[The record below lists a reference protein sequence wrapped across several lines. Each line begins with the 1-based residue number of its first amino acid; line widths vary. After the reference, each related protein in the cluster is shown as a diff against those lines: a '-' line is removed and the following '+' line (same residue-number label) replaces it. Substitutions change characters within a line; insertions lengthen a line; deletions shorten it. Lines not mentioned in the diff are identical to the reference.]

1 MSGIEVRGLRYA
13 YRGAEVLHGVDG
25 RVDAGEVV
33 ALIGPNG
40 SGKSTL
46 LRCLAGILR
55 PRRGQI
61 RIAGE
66 PLRGQRQARI
76 ARHLAYV
83 PQGTEAAEPLTV
95 LESVLLGLGRA
106 SWRYGSE
113 DLARAERVL
122 VRLGL
127 GELAH
132 RPLPELSGGQRQKAA
147 LARALVR
154 EAPFL
159 LLDEP
164 TSHLDMRHERD
175 LIEILTRCARE
186 QGQGVLVVL
195 HDINVAVQLADR
207 ILLLRDGRVRA
218 DGPPRAVIS
227 AAAIR
232 DAYGVAVR
240 IVEHDGTPFV
250 TGYELPRAGA

>member
-55 PRRGQI
+55 PRRGEI

-83 PQGTEAAEPLTV
+83 PQGSEAAEPLTV

-106 SWRYGSE
+106 SWRYARE

-122 VRLGL
+122 ARLGL
-127 GELAH
+127 GELAQ

-164 TSHLDMRHERD
+164 TNHLDMRHERE
-175 LIEILTRCARE
+175 LIEILSRCARE

-218 DGPPRAVIS
+218 DGPPRQVVT
-227 AAAIR
+227 AAGIR

-240 IVEHDGTPFV
+240 LVEREGTPFV
-250 TGYELPRAGA
+250 AGYEVTREEA